1 MLLKISFVTKLSLFF
16 TYIPPVLKVL
26 VIKKNAQGC
35 FDLKSFVAQKKERK
49 VSENGYNRLSWN
61 FTTRRKTYCFVWFFF
76 LKGNFVVHERE
87 WQKTENRNASETTC
101 SIQKLLKNKNFQAIF
116 FYIRKVLYL
125 LNFLANSQLLFIY
138 IVFVDIWIS
147 SLATEIDG
155 YFAGWLYCKT
165 FDKDCN
171 IVIVASKRG

>member
-1 MLLKISFVTKLSLFF
+1 MLKAALIWNLSLLK
-16 TYIPPVLKVL
+16 
-26 VIKKNAQGC
+26 KK
-35 FDLKSFVAQKKERK
+35 KKRK

-171 IVIVASKRG
+171 IVIVVSKRG